1 MDRQTDRLGWQ
12 LRSPPWPRSL
22 HTLGLC
28 SLTGGRRQMAGP
40 GDPVDTRCYSQL
52 VGSSSLQAVGQL

>member
-28 SLTGGRRQMAGP
+28 SPTGGRRQMAGP
-40 GDPVDTRCYSQL
+40 GGVDTRCYGQL
-52 VGSSSLQAVGQL
+52 VGSGSLQAMGQL